1 MNLILLGPPGTG
13 KGTVAQEISSRY
25 HLPHISTGDI
35 FRQNI
40 KNKTALGQEVESYLN
55 KGDLVPDDLTNRL
68 VEDRLNQEDVAKGFI
83 LDGYPRTLD
92 QARALADIL
101 ENKKAKLDVALNVY
115 VPDEIILKR
124 LAGRRV
130 CESCGDTYNIYYKKP
145 EVEDICDTCGGKLIQ
160 REDDSEETVKN
171 RLKTYEEKTAPL
183 ISYYEQENILKTVD
197 NSASLDET
205 LAQVKEVLD

>member
-68 VEDRLNQEDVAKGFI
+68 VEDRLNQEDVADGFI

-92 QARALADIL
+92 QARALAEIL

-145 EVEDICDTCGGKLIQ
+145 EVEGICDTCGGKLIQ

-183 ISYYEQENILKTVD
+183 ISYYEQENILRTVD

>member
-145 EVEDICDTCGGKLIQ
+145 EVEGICDTCGGKLIQ
-160 REDDSEETVKN
+160 REDDSAQTVNN

>member
-145 EVEDICDTCGGKLIQ
+145 EVEGICDTCGGKLIQ

>member
-13 KGTVAQEISSRY
+13 KGTVAQEISIRY

-68 VEDRLNQEDVAKGFI
+68 VEDRLNQEDVANGFI

-92 QARALADIL
+92 QARALAEIL

-130 CESCGDTYNIYYKKP
+130 CESCSDTYNIYYKKP
-145 EVEDICDTCGGKLIQ
+145 EVEGTCDTCGGKLIQ